1 MDISKYKYLR
11 KNEFRIHT
19 NPKYKNKEK
28 KNHVAYVSLKHGDMY
43 RVNAITHSK
52 QFKNR
57 RTMPLTSNP
66 HKDGISSSQKSRLS
80 IPFWEH
86 ERYLKNK
93 PKDVWRF
100 DKKERRA
107 INKFNKKYFKKQKKN
122 PTRK

>member
-1 MDISKYKYLR
+1 MINISKYLR

-19 NPKYKNKEK
+19 NPNYQNKEK
-28 KNHVAYVSLKHGDMY
+28 KNHVAYVTVQHGNMY

-52 QFKNR
+52 KFKNR
-57 RTMPLTSNP
+57 RTKALSSNP
-66 HKDGISSSQKSRLS
+66 HKSAPSSQKSRIS

-86 ERYLKNK
+86 ERYLKSK

-100 DKKERRA
+100 DKRERRE
-107 INKFNKKYFKKQKKN
+107 IGKFNQKCINKQKKN